1 MSTAKRQKIALKV
14 SLIIGGTGTRTVVE
28 IGTVNRDLKIKIGQI
43 AVAVVQN
50 ILTKRNKTTMK
61 AEVSVVKIKNCK
73 FLIASYF
80 KRLLLFRFFPFSILI
95 KKTTFRAGLL

>member
-1 MSTAKRQKIALKV
+1 M
-14 SLIIGGTGTRTVVE
+14 E

-43 AVAVVQN
+43 AVAEVQN

-61 AEVSVVKIKNCK
+61 AEVLVVKIKNCK

-80 KRLLLFRFFPFSILI
+80 ERLLLQELPC
-95 KKTTFRAGLL
+95 

>member
-1 MSTAKRQKIALKV
+1 M
-14 SLIIGGTGTRTVVE
+14 VE

-43 AVAVVQN
+43 AGVAEVQN

-73 FLIASYF
+73 
-80 KRLLLFRFFPFSILI
+80 LF
-95 KKTTFRAGLL
+95 

>member
-1 MSTAKRQKIALKV
+1 MKQTKQAITLKV
-14 SLIIGGTGTRTVVE
+14 SLIVGGTGTRTEVE

-43 AVAVVQN
+43 AGVAVVQN

-73 FLIASYF
+73 FFDRDLDSRY
-80 KRLLLFRFFPFSILI
+80 
-95 KKTTFRAGLL
+95 

>member
-1 MSTAKRQKIALKV
+1 M
-14 SLIIGGTGTRTVVE
+14 E

-43 AVAVVQN
+43 AVVEVQN

-73 FLIASYF
+73 FFDRELDI
-80 KRLLLFRFFPFSILI
+80 
-95 KKTTFRAGLL
+95 

>member
-1 MSTAKRQKIALKV
+1 M
-14 SLIIGGTGTRTVVE
+14 VE

-43 AVAVVQN
+43 AGVAEVQN

-73 FLIASYF
+73 FLIAIYF
-80 KRLLLFRFFPFSILI
+80 KRLLLCI
-95 KKTTFRAGLL
+95 

>member
-1 MSTAKRQKIALKV
+1 M
-14 SLIIGGTGTRTVVE
+14 VE

-43 AVAVVQN
+43 AGVAEVQN

-73 FLIASYF
+73 FLMAIYF
-80 KRLLLFRFFPFSILI
+80 KLHFTLLAIFMYWVAWSHFDRPPTPNKPEKMMLNVC
-95 KKTTFRAGLL
+95 

>member
-1 MSTAKRQKIALKV
+1 MNE
-14 SLIIGGTGTRTVVE
+14 GTGTRTVVE

-43 AVAVVQN
+43 AGVAEVQN

-73 FLIASYF
+73 FFDRDLDTY
-80 KRLLLFRFFPFSILI
+80 
-95 KKTTFRAGLL
+95 

>member
-1 MSTAKRQKIALKV
+1 MKQTKQAITLKV
-14 SLIIGGTGTRTVVE
+14 SLIVGGTGTRTVVE
-28 IGTVNRDLKIKIGQI
+28 IGTVNRDLKTKIGQI
-43 AVAVVQN
+43 AGVAVVQN

-61 AEVSVVKIKNCK
+61 AEVSVVKTKNCK

-95 KKTTFRAGLL
+95 KKNNI